1 MTVNNNLNLAGMLAV
16 QMEVNQMAQNIAQ
29 VANNVGDPEFQGA
42 STDIINSLVQQT
54 PQVISYSANAQG
66 ISTQQ
71 AALDTLLNIKA

>member
-66 ISTQQ
+66 ITTQQ
-71 AALDTLLNIKA
+71 ATLDTLLDIKA

>member
-71 AALDTLLNIKA
+71 AALDTLLDIKA